1 MSVMFFG
8 ICQDSMISVEDLEI
22 EKWCEGEDTIAV
34 AGSSHNL
41 VPLSSL
47 KTGSKL
53 TTEDESY
60 VDIQSISFYVTW
72 ICNSFWWVVMISLVD
87 IVAGNNINTDFM
99 HPHGPWKIFN

>member
-8 ICQDSMISVEDLEI
+8 ICQESMISVEDLEI

-53 TTEDESY
+53 TTED
-60 VDIQSISFYVTW
+60 
-72 ICNSFWWVVMISLVD
+72 NHML
-87 IVAGNNINTDFM
+87 
-99 HPHGPWKIFN
+99 IFNPSAFMWPEYATHFGGLSWLV